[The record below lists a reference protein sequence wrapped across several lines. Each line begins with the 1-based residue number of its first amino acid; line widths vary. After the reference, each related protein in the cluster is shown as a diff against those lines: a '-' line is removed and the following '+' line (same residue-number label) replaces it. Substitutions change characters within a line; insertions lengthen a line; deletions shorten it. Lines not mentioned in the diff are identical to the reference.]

1 MEAIAQ
7 ESKSG
12 TKEGAGL
19 TAAQRAR
26 MERNRLRA
34 RALHDARL
42 IKRPDKALNN
52 AVVERAHHAAPVDSG
67 GGFLLEPERVAPSAP
82 AARPAPLVYVA
93 EQPQCL
99 DCERR
104 FPQSWLFDTFDYRV
118 CDDCRD
124 DDGAHSLIARTE
136 AKSEFL
142 LKDCDLDSRPPPL
155 RCLRRRNPHAP
166 RGDMRLY
173 LRAQVEERAL
183 DVWGSEERLRRE
195 RDERAA
201 ARERARER
209 GTARRLR
216 ALRMDVRGSLYSRTH
231 AAHEH
236 AYGEEAHD
244 EDADT
249 YSRTCST
256 CGHVQTYEK
265 L

>member
-1 MEAIAQ
+1 MMESVVA
-7 ESKSG
+7 E
-12 TKEGAGL
+12 TAGGVEL

-42 IKRPDKALNN
+42 IKRPDKTQGS
-52 AVVERAHHAAPVDSG
+52 VVERVSSAAPMDSG
-67 GGFLLEPERVAPSAP
+67 GGFLLEPEEVTAAP
-82 AARPAPLVYVA
+82 APAPRDAPLVHIA
-93 EQPQCL
+93 DQPQCM

-104 FPQSWLFDTFDYRV
+104 FPQSFLFDTFDYEL

-124 DDGAHSLIARTE
+124 DEGSHSLITRTE
-136 AKSEFL
+136 AKTEFL

-173 LRAQVEERAL
+173 LRPQVEARAL
-183 DVWGSEERLRRE
+183 QVWGSEQRLQRE
-195 RDERAA
+195 RQARAEA
-201 ARERARER
+201 RARGRELQ
-209 GTARRLR
+209 TTRRLR
-216 ALRMDVRGSLYSRTH
+216 ALRMDVRGSLYVRAR

-236 AYGEEAHD
+236 AFGPESY
-244 EDADT
+244 DADADE
-249 YSRTCST
+249 YKRTCST
-256 CGHVQTYEK
+256 CGFVQTYEK